1 MGKFCRDSKTR
12 NQGISSPVILLSLC
26 FSKTDTRNKGTGT
39 QATMSEGI
47 KIIAVNRKA
56 RHDYSIDES
65 YECGI
70 ELLGTEV
77 KSFRDG
83 KISFPDAWAE
93 VINSEVWVRSL
104 KIAVNPFSSIFN
116 HDPDRKKKL
125 LLHRDEIKRIHRKTE
140 EKGYTLIPLSF
151 YFKNGRV
158 KVELGLCK
166 GKKTYDKRASIR
178 EKDLKREVSREF
190 RGKLS

>member
-1 MGKFCRDSKTR
+1 MG
-12 NQGISSPVILLSLC
+12 
-26 FSKTDTRNKGTGT
+26 
-39 QATMSEGI
+39 EGI

-56 RHDYSIDES
+56 RFDYTVDES

-93 VINSEVWVRSL
+93 VISGEIWLRSL
-104 KIAVNPFSSIFN
+104 KVAENPFSSVFN
-116 HDPDRKKKL
+116 HDPDRRKRL
-125 LLHRDEIKRIHRKTE
+125 LLHRDEIKRINRKVE

-151 YFKNGRV
+151 YFKKSRV

-166 GKKTYDKRASIR
+166 GKKAYDKRAGIR
-178 EKDLKREVSREF
+178 EKDLKRDIEREF
-190 RGKLS
+190 RHGIK

>member
-1 MGKFCRDSKTR
+1 MGE
-12 NQGISSPVILLSLC
+12 
-26 FSKTDTRNKGTGT
+26 GT
-39 QATMSEGI
+39 
-47 KIIAVNRKA
+47 KLIAQNRKA
-56 RHDYSIDES
+56 RHDYIIDES

-93 VINSEVWVRSL
+93 VIKGEIWVRSL
-104 KIAVNPFSSIFN
+104 KVAENPFSSVFN
-116 HDPDRKKKL
+116 HDPDRLKRL
-125 LLHRDEIKRIHRKTE
+125 LLHKEEIKRINRKVE

-151 YFKNGRV
+151 YFKRGRV

-166 GKKTYDKRASIR
+166 GKKAYDKRAGIR
-178 EKDLKREVSREF
+178 EKDLKRDIEREF
-190 RGKLS
+190 RHGLR

>member
-1 MGKFCRDSKTR
+1 
-12 NQGISSPVILLSLC
+12 
-26 FSKTDTRNKGTGT
+26 
-39 QATMSEGI
+39 MSEGI
-47 KIIAVNRKA
+47 KIIAQNRKA
-56 RHDYSIDES
+56 RYDYSVDDT

-93 VINSEVWVRSL
+93 VVNGEVFIRSL
-104 KIAVNPFSSIFN
+104 RVAENPFSSIFN
-116 HDPDRKKKL
+116 HDPDRRKRL
-125 LLHRDEIKRIHRKTE
+125 LLHKDEIKRINRKVE

-151 YFKNGRV
+151 YFKKGRV

-166 GKKTYDKRASIR
+166 GKKAFDKRAGIR
-178 EKDLKREVSREF
+178 EKDLKRDIEREF
-190 RGKLS
+190 RHNSR

>member
-1 MGKFCRDSKTR
+1 MAEEK
-12 NQGISSPVILLSLC
+12 V
-26 FSKTDTRNKGTGT
+26 
-39 QATMSEGI
+39 

-56 RHDYSIDES
+56 RHDYSVDDT
-65 YECGI
+65 YECGM

-93 VINSEVWVRSL
+93 VVKGEIWLRSL
-104 KIAVNPFSSIFN
+104 HVAENPFSSVFN
-116 HDPDRKKKL
+116 HDPDRKKRL
-125 LLHRDEIKRIHRKTE
+125 LLHHDEIKRINRKVE

-151 YFKNGRV
+151 YFKKGRV

-166 GKKTYDKRASIR
+166 GKKVYDKRADIR
-178 EKDLKREVSREF
+178 ERDVKRDVEREF
-190 RGKLS
+190 RHR

>member
-1 MGKFCRDSKTR
+1 MG
-12 NQGISSPVILLSLC
+12 
-26 FSKTDTRNKGTGT
+26 
-39 QATMSEGI
+39 EGK

-56 RHDYSIDES
+56 RFDYSVDAS

-83 KISFPDAWAE
+83 KISFPVAWAE
-93 VINSEVWVRSL
+93 VLNGEIWLRSL
-104 KIAVNPFSSIFN
+104 KVSENPFSSIFN
-116 HDPDRKKKL
+116 HDPDRRKRL
-125 LLHRDEIKRIHRKTE
+125 LLHKEEIKRIKRKVD

-151 YFKNGRV
+151 YFKKSRV

-166 GKKTYDKRASIR
+166 GKKAFDKRAGIR
-178 EKDLKREVSREF
+178 EKDLKREIAREF
-190 RGKLS
+190 RHTH

>member
-1 MGKFCRDSKTR
+1 
-12 NQGISSPVILLSLC
+12 L
-26 FSKTDTRNKGTGT
+26 
-39 QATMSEGI
+39 SEGI

-56 RHDYSIDES
+56 RHDYSVDET

-93 VINSEVWVRSL
+93 VIKKEVWLRSL
-104 KIAVNPFSSIFN
+104 RIAENPFSSVFN

-125 LLHRDEIKRIHRKTE
+125 LLHKDEIKRINRKVE

-151 YFKNGRV
+151 YFKKGRV

-166 GKKTYDKRASIR
+166 GKKQYDKRADIQER
-178 EKDLKREVSREF
+178 DLKREMEREF
-190 RGKLS
+190 RKNLTKL

>member
-1 MGKFCRDSKTR
+1 
-12 NQGISSPVILLSLC
+12 
-26 FSKTDTRNKGTGT
+26 
-39 QATMSEGI
+39 MSEAV

-56 RHDYSIDES
+56 RHDYSVDET

-70 ELLGTEV
+70 VLMGTEI
-77 KSFRDG
+77 KSIRDG

-93 VINSEVWVRSL
+93 VENGEIWLRSFL
-104 KIAVNPFSSIFN
+104 IAENPFSSVFN

-125 LLHRDEIKRIHRKTE
+125 LLHKDEIKRIARKVE

-151 YFKNGRV
+151 YFKNGKV

-166 GKKTYDKRASIR
+166 GKKAFDKRADIR
-178 EKDLKREVSREF
+178 ERDIQREVSREF
-190 RGKLS
+190 REKLH

>member
-1 MGKFCRDSKTR
+1 MSGEGK
-12 NQGISSPVILLSLC
+12 
-26 FSKTDTRNKGTGT
+26 
-39 QATMSEGI
+39 
-47 KIIAVNRKA
+47 KIIALNRKV
-56 RHDYSIDES
+56 RHDYTIDEN

-93 VINSEVWVRSL
+93 VINNEIWLHSL
-104 KIAVNPFSSIFN
+104 SVAENHFSSIFN
-116 HDPDRKKKL
+116 HTPDRRKKL
-125 LLHRDEIKRIHRKTE
+125 LLHREEIKRIRRKTE

-151 YFKNGRV
+151 YFKKGRV

-166 GKKTYDKRASIR
+166 GKKQYDKRADIKER
-178 EKDLKREVSREF
+178 DTKREVEREF
-190 RGKLS
+190 RGKL

>member
-1 MGKFCRDSKTR
+1 
-12 NQGISSPVILLSLC
+12 
-26 FSKTDTRNKGTGT
+26 
-39 QATMSEGI
+39 MSEGV
-47 KIIAVNRKA
+47 KIIAINRKA
-56 RHDYSIDES
+56 RHDYSVDET

-93 VINSEVWVRSL
+93 VINREVWLNSL
-104 KIAVNPFSSIFN
+104 RIAENPFSSIFN

-125 LLHRDEIKRIHRKTE
+125 LLNRDEIKRITRKTE

-151 YFKNGRV
+151 YFKKGRV

-166 GKKTYDKRASIR
+166 GKKQYDKRADIK
-178 EKDLKREVSREF
+178 ENDIKRDMEREF
-190 RGKLS
+190 RRKNVRL

>member
-1 MGKFCRDSKTR
+1 
-12 NQGISSPVILLSLC
+12 
-26 FSKTDTRNKGTGT
+26 
-39 QATMSEGI
+39 MSENV
-47 KIIAVNRKA
+47 KIIAQNRKA

-83 KISFPDAWAE
+83 RISFPDAWAE
-93 VINSEVWVRSL
+93 VINGELWLNSL
-104 KIAVNPFSSIFN
+104 VVAENPFSSVFN
-116 HDPDRKKKL
+116 HAPDRKKRL
-125 LLHRDEIKRIHRKTE
+125 LLHKAEIKRIHRKAE

-151 YFKNGRV
+151 YFKKGRV

-166 GKKTYDKRASIR
+166 GKKSFDKRASIK
-178 EKDLKREVSREF
+178 EKDLKREVAREF
-190 RGKLS
+190 RTRMN